1 VIHQLSRIQKVIV
14 YGFLLILAIVLMVP
28 FVYMISISLATPE
41 TTTKLTFTLLPR
53 EFHFENYI
61 QVFSNKKI
69 MRWFFNSVVLVFFS
83 ITGQVIMSSFVAF
96 GFARLRCKGKNLIF
110 LVLLSTM
117 MIPPQITMIP
127 QFVIFSKFK
136 LINSLLPIIIP
147 NFFGGAY
154 NIFLMRQFI
163 MRIPTSLDEAAKIDG
178 LNYFG
183 IYTKIVL
190 PLIKPVMVAVA
201 IFTFNYNWGAFLEPL
216 IYINDVVKMPLAL
229 GVQILKATSNVG
241 AIPEWNIVM
250 VASMLLTIPMLLI
263 FVFGQKYVFELNIV
277 AGSDTMK

>member
-1 VIHQLSRIQKVIV
+1 MVHNLNKIQKMIV
-14 YGFLLILAIVLMVP
+14 YTLLVILAIVLLVP
-28 FVYMISISLATPE
+28 FIYMISISLATPE
-41 TTTKLTFTLLPR
+41 TTTKMTFTLLPR
-53 EFHFENYI
+53 EFHYENYI

-69 MRWFFNSVVLVFFS
+69 MRWLFNSIVLVFFS
-83 ITGQVIMSSFVAF
+83 IAGQVIMSSFVAF
-96 GFARLRCKGKNLIF
+96 GFAKLKYKRKNIIF

-127 QFVIFSKFK
+127 QFVIFSKLK
-136 LINSLLPIIIP
+136 LINTLLPIIIP

-178 LNYFG
+178 LSYFG

-201 IFTFNYNWGAFLEPL
+201 IFTFNYNWGAFMEPL
-216 IYINDVVKMPLAL
+216 IYINDVIKMPLAL

>member
-1 VIHQLSRIQKVIV
+1 
-14 YGFLLILAIVLMVP
+14 
-28 FVYMISISLATPE
+28 
-41 TTTKLTFTLLPR
+41 
-53 EFHFENYI
+53 
-61 QVFSNKKI
+61 
-69 MRWFFNSVVLVFFS
+69 
-83 ITGQVIMSSFVAF
+83 
-96 GFARLRCKGKNLIF
+96 
-110 LVLLSTM
+110 
-117 MIPPQITMIP
+117 MIP

>member
-1 VIHQLSRIQKVIV
+1 MIHQLSRIQKVIV